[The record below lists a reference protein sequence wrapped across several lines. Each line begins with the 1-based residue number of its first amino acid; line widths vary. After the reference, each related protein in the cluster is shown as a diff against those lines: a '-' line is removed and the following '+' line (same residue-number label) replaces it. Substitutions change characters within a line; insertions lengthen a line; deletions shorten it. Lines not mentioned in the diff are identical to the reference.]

1 MNITIY
7 GAGNVGTQFAV
18 HCASKG
24 HRTTIFTSKPERI
37 SKTLTI
43 IDEND
48 KVTLSSTIDN
58 VTNDAFTAFNDA
70 DLIFVIIP
78 SYCMDQ
84 AALAILPY
92 VHENMHICIVPGTAV
107 PGTIQICIFSCT

>member
-7 GAGNVGTQFAV
+7 GAGNVGTQFAG
-18 HCASKG
+18 HCARKG

-48 KVTLSSTIDN
+48 KDTLSSTNDN
-58 VTNDAFTAFNDA
+58 VTNDAFTAFKVLFYA
-70 DLIFVIIP
+70 DYKEF
-78 SYCMDQ
+78 
-84 AALAILPY
+84 
-92 VHENMHICIVPGTAV
+92 
-107 PGTIQICIFSCT
+107 